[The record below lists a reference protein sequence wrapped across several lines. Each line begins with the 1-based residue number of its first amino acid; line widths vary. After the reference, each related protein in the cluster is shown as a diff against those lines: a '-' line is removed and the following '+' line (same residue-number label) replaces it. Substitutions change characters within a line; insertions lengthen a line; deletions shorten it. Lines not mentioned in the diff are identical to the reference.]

1 MATLRIGMPE
11 LILISLGAAVA
22 SAFTFLTGFGLGTIL
37 LPVFLLAMGPALAV
51 AAVAPVHLSHNLGK
65 FLLLR
70 SHVDRALLVQ
80 FGVPALLAAALGA
93 WGLAR
98 LTDWPELGAW
108 SLFGKTFSICPLK
121 LVIGL
126 SLAVFSVWELF
137 GGGGGIRGVPLWAGG
152 LASGLLGGLT
162 GHQGAI
168 RSAFFLGK
176 NLPKEAFIATGAAVA
191 CVVDFTRLAVYV
203 QLFRS
208 LGGSIP
214 WPVIGAG
221 IAGAAVG
228 LWVGRRSLQQISGD
242 GFRKVVGV
250 GLLVFGIGLAAG
262 VI

>member
-1 MATLRIGMPE
+1 M
-11 LILISLGAAVA
+11 
-22 SAFTFLTGFGLGTIL
+22 
-37 LPVFLLAMGPALAV
+37 
-51 AAVAPVHLSHNLGK
+51 AAVAPVHLFHNLGK

-70 SHVDRALLVQ
+70 SHVDRRVLVQ
-80 FGVPALLAAALGA
+80 FGVPALAAAALGA

-98 LTDWPELGAW
+98 LTDLPELGAW
-108 SLFGKTFSICPLK
+108 SLFGKTFAICPLK

-126 SLAVFSVWELF
+126 SLAVFSGWELL
-137 GGGGGIRGVPLWAGG
+137 GGGGGIRGVPLWTGG

-176 NLPKEAFIATGAAVA
+176 DLPKETFIATGAAVA
-191 CVVDFTRLAVYV
+191 CAVDITRIAVYV

-214 WPVIGAG
+214 WAVVGAG

-228 LWVGRRSLQQISGD
+228 LWIGRHGLKRISGD

-250 GLLVFGIGLAAG
+250 GLLVFGVLLAGG
-262 VI
+262 VV

>member
-1 MATLRIGMPE
+1 
-11 LILISLGAAVA
+11 
-22 SAFTFLTGFGLGTIL
+22 
-37 LPVFLLAMGPALAV
+37 MGPALAV
-51 AAVAPVHLSHNLGK
+51 AAVAPVHLFHNLGK

-70 SHVDRALLVQ
+70 SHVDRRVLVR
-80 FGVPALLAAALGA
+80 FGVPALAAAALGA

-98 LTDWPELGAW
+98 LTDLPELGSW
-108 SLFGKTFSICPLK
+108 SLFGQTFAICPLK

-126 SLAVFSVWELF
+126 SLAVFSGWELL
-137 GGGGGIRGVPLWAGG
+137 GGGGGIRGVPLWTGG

-176 NLPKEAFIATGAAVA
+176 DLPKETFIATGAAVA
-191 CVVDFTRLAVYV
+191 CAVDITRIAVYV

-208 LGGSIP
+208 MGGSIP
-214 WPVIGAG
+214 WPVVGAG

-228 LWVGRRSLQQISGD
+228 LWVGRHGLKQISGE

-250 GLLVFGIGLAAG
+250 GLLVFGVLLAGG
-262 VI
+262 VV

>member
-1 MATLRIGMPE
+1 MPE
-11 LILISLGAAVA
+11 LILIIFGAALA

-37 LPVFLLAMGPALAV
+37 LPVYLLAMGPALAV
-51 AAVAPVHLSHNLGK
+51 AAVAPVHLFHNLGK
-65 FLLLR
+65 FMLLR
-70 SHVDRALLVQ
+70 SHVDRRILVQ
-80 FGVPALLAAALGA
+80 FGAPALAAAALGA

-98 LTDWPELGAW
+98 LTDLPELGIW
-108 SLFGKTFSICPLK
+108 SLFGKTFSLCPLK

-126 SLAVFSVWELF
+126 SLAVFSGWELL
-137 GGGGGIRGVPLWAGG
+137 GGGGCVRRVPLWVGG
-152 LASGLLGGLT
+152 FASGLLGGLT

-176 NLPKEAFIATGAAVA
+176 NLPKETFIATGAAVA

-208 LGGSIP
+208 LGGSVP

-228 LWVGRRSLQQISGD
+228 LWIGRIGLRNAPACT
-242 GFRKVVGV
+242 FRRIIGIA
-250 GLLVFGIGLAAG
+250 LMVFGLGLASG
-262 VI
+262 VIS

>member
-1 MATLRIGMPE
+1 
-11 LILISLGAAVA
+11 
-22 SAFTFLTGFGLGTIL
+22 
-37 LPVFLLAMGPALAV
+37 LAV
-51 AAVAPVHLSHNLGK
+51 AAVAPVHLFHNLGK

-70 SHVDRALLVQ
+70 SHVDRRILVQ
-80 FGVPALLAAALGA
+80 FGLPAIGAAAVGA

-98 LTDWPELGAW
+98 LTDLPELGAW
-108 SLFGKTFSICPLK
+108 SLFGKTFAICPLK

-126 SLAVFSVWELF
+126 SLAVFSGWELW
-137 GGGGGIRGVPLWAGG
+137 GGGGGIRGVPLWTGG

-176 NLPKEAFIATGAAVA
+176 DLPKETFIATGAAVA
-191 CVVDFTRLAVYV
+191 CAVDITRIAVYV

-208 LGGSIP
+208 MGGSIP
-214 WPVIGAG
+214 WPVVGAG

-228 LWVGRRSLQQISGD
+228 LWVGRHGLKQISGE

-250 GLLVFGIGLAAG
+250 GLLVFGVLLAGG
-262 VI
+262 VV

>member
-1 MATLRIGMPE
+1 M
-11 LILISLGAAVA
+11 
-22 SAFTFLTGFGLGTIL
+22 
-37 LPVFLLAMGPALAV
+37 AV
-51 AAVAPVHLSHNLGK
+51 AAVAPVHLFHNLGK

-70 SHVDRALLVQ
+70 SQVDRRVLVQ
-80 FGVPALLAAALGA
+80 FGVPALVAAALGA

-98 LTDWPELGAW
+98 LTDLPELGSW
-108 SLFGKTFSICPLK
+108 SLFGQTFAICPLK

-126 SLAVFSVWELF
+126 SLAVFSGWELL
-137 GGGGGIRGVPLWAGG
+137 GGKGGIRGVPLWAGG
-152 LASGLLGGLT
+152 VASGLLGGLT

-176 NLPKEAFIATGAAVA
+176 DLPKETFIATGAAVA
-191 CVVDFTRLAVYV
+191 CAVDITRIAVYV

-214 WPVIGAG
+214 WAVVGAG
-221 IAGAAVG
+221 IAGATVG
-228 LWVGRRSLQQISGD
+228 LWIGRNGLKRISGV

-250 GLLVFGIGLAAG
+250 ALLIFGVLLAGG

>member
-1 MATLRIGMPE
+1 MPT
-11 LILISLGAAVA
+11 LILTGLFSAVA

-51 AAVAPVHLSHNLGK
+51 AAVAPVHLFHNLGK

-70 SHVDRALLVQ
+70 SHVDRRVLVQ
-80 FGVPALLAAALGA
+80 FGVPALAAAAVGA
-93 WGLAR
+93 WGLTR
-98 LTDWPELGAW
+98 LSDLPELGTW
-108 SLFGKTFSICPLK
+108 TLFGKTFSVCPLK

-126 SLAVFSVWELF
+126 SLAVFSGWELR
-137 GGGGGIRGVPLWAGG
+137 GGGGGIRRVPLWAGG
-152 LASGLLGGLT
+152 LASGFLGGLT

-176 NLPKEAFIATGAAVA
+176 NLPKETFIATGAAVA

-208 LGGSIP
+208 LGGSVP

-221 IAGAAVG
+221 IAGAAAG
-228 LWVGRRSLQQISGD
+228 LWVGRKSLRHASVET
-242 GFRKVVGV
+242 FRRIIGV
-250 GLLVFGIGLAAG
+250 ALLAFGLGLAAG
-262 VI
+262 VIA

>member
-1 MATLRIGMPE
+1 MLGF
-11 LILISLGAAVA
+11 ILISLGAAVA

-51 AAVAPVHLSHNLGK
+51 AAVAPVHLFHNLGK

-70 SHVDRALLVQ
+70 SHVDRVVLVQ
-80 FGVPALLAAALGA
+80 FGVPALAAAALGA

-98 LTDWPELGAW
+98 LTDFPELGAW
-108 SLFGKTFSICPLK
+108 SLFGKTFSVCPLK

-126 SLAVFSVWELF
+126 SLAVFSAWELF

-176 NLPKEAFIATGAAVA
+176 NLPKETFIATGAAVA

-208 LGGSIP
+208 LGGSVP

-228 LWVGRRSLQQISGD
+228 LWIGRHGLQRISGN

-250 GLLVFGIGLAAG
+250 GLLVFGIALALG
-262 VI
+262 II

>member
-1 MATLRIGMPE
+1 MTP
-11 LILISLGAAVA
+11 LILTALFSAWA
-22 SAFTFLTGFGLGTIL
+22 SGFTFLTGFGLGTIL

-51 AAVAPVHLSHNLGK
+51 AAVALVHLFHNLGK
-65 FLLLR
+65 FYLLR
-70 SHVDRALLVQ
+70 SHVDRRVLVQ
-80 FGVPALLAAALGA
+80 FGVPALAAAAVGA
-93 WGLAR
+93 WGLTR
-98 LTDWPELGAW
+98 LSDLPELGTW
-108 SLFGKTFSICPLK
+108 TLFGKTFSVCPLK

-126 SLAVFSVWELF
+126 SLAVFSGWELR
-137 GGGGGIRGVPLWAGG
+137 GGGGGIRRVPLWAGG
-152 LASGLLGGLT
+152 LASGFLGGLT

-176 NLPKEAFIATGAAVA
+176 NLPKETFIATGAAVA

-208 LGGSIP
+208 LGGSVP

-228 LWVGRRSLQQISGD
+228 LWIGRHGLQRISGN

-250 GLLVFGIGLAAG
+250 GLLVFGIALALG
-262 VI
+262 II

>member
-1 MATLRIGMPE
+1 M
-11 LILISLGAAVA
+11 
-22 SAFTFLTGFGLGTIL
+22 
-37 LPVFLLAMGPALAV
+37 PVFLLVMGPALAV
-51 AAVAPVHLSHNLGK
+51 AAVAPVHLFHNLGK

-70 SHVDRALLVQ
+70 SQVDRRVLVQ
-80 FGVPALLAAALGA
+80 FGGPALVAAALGA

-98 LTDWPELGAW
+98 LTDLPELGSW
-108 SLFGKTFSICPLK
+108 SLFGRTFAFCPLK

-126 SLAVFSVWELF
+126 SLAVFSGWELS

-176 NLPKEAFIATGAAVA
+176 DLPKETFIATGAAVA
-191 CVVDFTRLAVYV
+191 CAVDITRITVYV

-214 WPVIGAG
+214 WAVVGAG
-221 IAGAAVG
+221 IAGATVG
-228 LWVGRRSLQQISGD
+228 LWIGRNGLKRISGV

-250 GLLVFGIGLAAG
+250 ALLIFGVLLAGG

>member
-1 MATLRIGMPE
+1 
-11 LILISLGAAVA
+11 
-22 SAFTFLTGFGLGTIL
+22 
-37 LPVFLLAMGPALAV
+37 MGPALAV
-51 AAVAPVHLSHNLGK
+51 AAVAPVHLFHNLGK

-70 SHVDRALLVQ
+70 SHVDRRVLVQ
-80 FGVPALLAAALGA
+80 FGVPALVAAALGA
-93 WGLAR
+93 WGLAQ
-98 LTDWPELGAW
+98 LTDLPELGTW
-108 SLFGKTFSICPLK
+108 SFFGKTFAICPLK

-126 SLAVFSVWELF
+126 SLAVFSGWELL
-137 GGGGGIRGVPLWAGG
+137 GGGGGIRGVPLWTGG

-176 NLPKEAFIATGAAVA
+176 DLPKETFIATGAAVA
-191 CVVDFTRLAVYV
+191 CAVDITRIAVYV

-214 WPVIGAG
+214 WPVVGAG

-228 LWVGRRSLQQISGD
+228 LWVGRHGLKQISGE

-250 GLLVFGIGLAAG
+250 GLLVFGVLLAGG
-262 VI
+262 VV